1 MEKII
6 KIISIHYGHNA
17 SVAYLQDGEIKFCA
31 SEERFNRIKNS
42 TGFPTLA
49 LNYVWEK
56 YGKEIDYYVISQK
69 YSWGYNFLKKT
80 GFKSISWSKYYD
92 NEKEKTPWKI
102 RLFEKIWAKIMIKKI
117 IKGSEKEKGNKKGFE
132 EMEKYLSNIL
142 NVRKEKIIFMHHHM
156 SHAYSTR
163 FFQASNN
170 EKEIIFTLDGEGDGL
185 SATVNICQKNEI
197 ETISKSSKAF
207 SLGYL
212 YSEVTG
218 FMGMKPSE
226 HEFKVMGLAPYAKEE
241 HSNKLLPFFKKI
253 IWLNKNDE
261 FESSFPMPFLKY
273 YLKEN
278 LVYNRFDNIA
288 GALQKFT
295 EEIVV
300 EWITRW
306 TRKTGIK
313 NLALAGG
320 VFMNVK
326 LNQKINELNETNS
339 LTVVPSAGDESTVIG
354 GCYFGY
360 EKFCKENNLPFKPK
374 AIENLYLGTEYSD
387 IEIGEYLSKNYYFKK
402 YLIEK
407 PANLNKKVAEILS
420 QNKVVARFAGKMEFG
435 ARALG
440 NRSILANPSSYET
453 VRIINEMIK
462 NRDFWMPF
470 AATIL
475 KDDEHKYL
483 INKKNIE
490 APFMSITF
498 NTTDKAQK
506 ELVAAIHPYDKTS
519 RPQVLDK
526 KTNSDYYEII
536 SEFKKLTGIGGI
548 LNTSF
553 NLHGEPNVESPKD
566 ALNTF
571 DNSELKFLA
580 IGSFLISK
588 KP

>member
-1 MEKII
+1 MEKSI

-17 SVAYLQDGEIKFCA
+17 SVAYLQNGEVKFCA

-42 TGFPTLA
+42 TGFPILTL
-49 LNYVWEK
+49 NHIWKK
-56 YGKEIDYYVISQK
+56 YGKEIDYYVINQK

-80 GFKSISWSKYYD
+80 GFKSVSWSKYYD
-92 NEKEKTPWKI
+92 NEKTPWKI
-102 RLFEKIWAKIMIKKI
+102 RLFEKIWAKRMIKKI
-117 IKGSEKEKGNKKGFE
+117 IKDSKKEGGNKKGFE
-132 EMEKYLSNIL
+132 EMQKYFSNIL
-142 NVRKEKIIFMHHHM
+142 NVHKEKIIFMHHHM

-163 FFQASNN
+163 FFQTPNN
-170 EKEIIFTLDGEGDGL
+170 EKGLVFTLDGEGDGL
-185 SATVNICQKNEI
+185 SATVNFYQNNKI
-197 ETISKSSKAF
+197 ELISKSSKAF

-241 HSNKLLPFFKKI
+241 YSNKLLPFFRKI

-273 YLKEN
+273 YLKEK
-278 LVYNRFDNIA
+278 LSYNRFDNIA

-295 EEIVV
+295 EEIVI

-306 TRKTGIK
+306 IRKTGVK

-326 LNQKINELNETNS
+326 LNQKISELNEVKL
-339 LTVVPSAGDESTVIG
+339 LTVVPSAGDESTIIG

-360 EKFCKENNLPFKPK
+360 EKFCKENNVPFKPK
-374 AIENLYLGTEYSD
+374 VIENLYLGTEYSNTE
-387 IEIGEYLSKNYYFKK
+387 IEEYLQKNNYFKK

-407 PANLNKKVAEILS
+407 PTNLNKKIAEILS
-420 QNKVVARFAGKMEFG
+420 QNKVVARFSGKMEFG

-440 NRSILANPSSYET
+440 NRSILANPSNYET

-475 KDDEHKYL
+475 KDNEDEYL
-483 INKKNIE
+483 INKKKIE

-506 ELVAAIHPYDKTS
+506 ELSAAIHPYDKTS

-526 KTNSDYYEII
+526 KTNLDYYEII

-580 IGSFLISK
+580 IGSFLVSK
-588 KP
+588 KQ